1 MMDEPSS
8 SPKEEV
14 TTETRSDIKAAA
26 DILDA
31 RKKAV
36 DDIVAGRSAPYFLA
50 LHTQPTARS
59 QQNSKVLGQIRKR
72 VLGYGD
78 IWKVRYGSSL
88 SWFCACFSS
97 TR

>member
-50 LHTQPTARS
+50 QPTARR

-88 SWFCACFSS
+88 SWFCACFLS